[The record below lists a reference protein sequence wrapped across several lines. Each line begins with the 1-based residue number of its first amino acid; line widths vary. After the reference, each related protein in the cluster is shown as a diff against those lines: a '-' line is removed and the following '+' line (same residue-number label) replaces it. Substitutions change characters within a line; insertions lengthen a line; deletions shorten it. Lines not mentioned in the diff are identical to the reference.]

1 MKYLYVKLNENKT
14 FFHYIMEDEPVLID
28 NNIIIPKLLNYD
40 TSKNY
45 LLIKAPYS
53 WDFIL
58 DNSEYSSDIGVLIRR
73 FPNIL
78 FDKPYDDI
86 KYRDDILFTEG
97 SIVKGK
103 RYVKYDF
110 FHTFVSSYIDMI
122 IYRLDGIFDMY
133 IVETIGYGDIKR
145 NSLVC
150 YKTLEEAEKTITRE
164 YNGYNAND
172 FKEKDIDI
180 NNVKTDCILR
190 HSDGEATVSF
200 CSIF

>member
-1 MKYLYVKLNENKT
+1 MKYLYIKINENKT
-14 FFHYIMEDEPVLID
+14 FFHYTIEDELILVD
-28 NNIIIPKLLNYD
+28 KDLIIPRLTHYD
-40 TSKNY
+40 SSKNY
-45 LLIKAPYS
+45 LLLKVPYA

-58 DNSEYSSDIGVLIRR
+58 DSDEYSSDMGILIKR
-73 FPNIL
+73 FPNII
-78 FDKPYDDI
+78 FDKPYNDI
-86 KYRDDILFTEG
+86 KYRDDILLAEG

-110 FHTFVSSYIDMI
+110 FHTFVSSHIDMI
-122 IYRLDGIFDMY
+122 IYRLDGIFDTY
-133 IVETIGYGDIKR
+133 LVETTGSVNIKK

-150 YKTLEEAEKTITRE
+150 YKTLEEAEKTITLE